1 MTKLCEKYKETG
13 NEKERNDRR
22 TGAPL
27 KTTPR
32 QDRALVHSSQRDRFK
47 TAPQHRRDLIAMGT
61 RLSLAT
67 IKRRQAE
74 ANLNGRVARKKPLIT
89 KVNTQAHLKSKS
101 KRIMIGLSNE
111 SPYPVFPKCGR
122 LYVRRRPGEEF
133 NQNCLKPTVKHG
145 GGKIMLWGCVSEVG
159 MGQLTRIEG
168 KLDAEA
174 YYRVLRYQMAPAMRC
189 QGGRQVLIFMQDN
202 APAHKSK
209 KALTFLQRN
218 NYVVLDH
225 PAQSPDLNPL
235 ENIWWA
241 IKQTLLDMPL
251 PSNADDLYEKIKQIW
266 ENYPKDELV
275 KYIESMPS
283 CIEAVIQAKGW
294 RMKY

>member
-1 MTKLCEKYKETG
+1 
-13 NEKERNDRR
+13 
-22 TGAPL
+22 
-27 KTTPR
+27 
-32 QDRALVHSSQRDRFK
+32 
-47 TAPQHRRDLIAMGT
+47 
-61 RLSLAT
+61 
-67 IKRRQAE
+67 
-74 ANLNGRVARKKPLIT
+74 
-89 KVNTQAHLKSKS
+89 
-101 KRIMIGLSNE
+101 
-111 SPYPVFPKCGR
+111 
-122 LYVRRRPGEEF
+122 
-133 NQNCLKPTVKHG
+133 
-145 GGKIMLWGCVSEVG
+145 MLWGCVSEVG